1 MMTKKMASRKNMVQV
16 LPVTDGCMGLT
27 ATLLN
32 HLDMSLYRFSKKTF
46 YDLSY
51 LCELLQIAEQ

>member
-32 HLDMSLYRFSKKTF
+32 HLDMSLYRFSKKNV
-46 YDLSY
+46 L
-51 LCELLQIAEQ
+51 

>member
-1 MMTKKMASRKNMVQV
+1 MESRKNMVQV
-16 LPVTDGCMGLT
+16 LPVTVTGGCMGLT